1 MRSSSAFVFVLVLL
15 ASACGGG
22 SAASQQPGQASGVP
36 ALPSSAASQPT
47 PAMQPTPATQPTPAS
62 QATPAGAPV
71 QPGSGVAT
79 VTLTGGAD
87 AGTFAAAPDI
97 EPNCTVG
104 LIGPEGWGVQ
114 LTNLVAGD
122 HDLGSLQLVSAA
134 PGKADDEDAFFQG
147 TEFLMTVT
155 IGPSLV
161 ASSRNYEVAV
171 RTEAA
176 DEDSS
181 GTGSAQVTDSGTT
194 AVIHATGTTDDGV
207 GIDATVNCPSVLRQ

>member
-1 MRSSSAFVFVLVLL
+1 MLALL

-22 SAASQQPGQASGVP
+22 SVASQQPGQATVP
-36 ALPSSAASQPT
+36 AGQPSSAAIQPTPPSQPT
-47 PAMQPTPATQPTPAS
+47 PAGP
-62 QATPAGAPV
+62 PV
-71 QPGSGVAT
+71 QPGAGVAT

-87 AGTFAAAPDI
+87 AGTYAAAVDI

-104 LIGPEGWGVQ
+104 LIGPEAWGVQ

-134 PGKADDEDAFFQG
+134 PGKADDEDAFFKG

-181 GTGSAQVTDSGTT
+181 GTGSAQVTDTGTT
-194 AVIHATGTTDDGV
+194 AVIHATGTTEDGV